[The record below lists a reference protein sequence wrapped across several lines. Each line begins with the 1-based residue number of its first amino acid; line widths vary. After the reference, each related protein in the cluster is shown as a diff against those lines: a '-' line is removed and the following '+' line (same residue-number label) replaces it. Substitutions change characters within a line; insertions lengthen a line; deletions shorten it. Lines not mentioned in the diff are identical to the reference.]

1 MKALRRVLPEID
13 FEADY
18 IPIEVL
24 NKLVVTMND
33 FLDALRFV
41 EPSAMREVLVQTP
54 NIKWEDIGG
63 LEEVKKALR
72 EAIEWPL
79 KYPKLFEE
87 AGAKP
92 PKGILLHGPS
102 GSGKT
107 LLAKAVANESGVNFI
122 SIKGPELMSKFV
134 GESEKGVRETFK
146 RAKQTAPCIIFFDE
160 IDALAPRRGTGITD
174 SHVSERVI
182 SQLLTEMDGLEELR
196 GVVILAATNR
206 TDLIDPALLRA
217 GRFDQILYVPPP
229 NQEARLEIF
238 KIHTKKNPLVKN
250 VSLQKLAAETEGYM
264 GSDIEAICREATML
278 AIRKHI
284 ENNKGREISE
294 KSPKLQ
300 VTMEDFEQ
308 AIKRIKEYQ
317 KNKNEAEET
326 IL

>member
-1 MKALRRVLPEID
+1 
-13 FEADY
+13 
-18 IPIEVL
+18 
-24 NKLVVTMND
+24 MND

-63 LEEVKKALR
+63 LEEVKEALK

-92 PKGILLHGPS
+92 PKGIMLHGPP

-107 LLAKAVANESGVNFI
+107 LLAKAVAHESGVNFI
-122 SIKGPELMSKFV
+122 SVKGPELMSKFV

-196 GVVILAATNR
+196 GVVTLAATNR
-206 TDLIDPALLRA
+206 IDLIDPALVRA
-217 GRFDQILYVPPP
+217 GRFDQILHVPPP
-229 NQEARLEIF
+229 DQEARLEIF
-238 KIHTKKNPLVKN
+238 KIHTKKTPLGKK
-250 VSLQKLAAETEGYM
+250 VSLQKLAAETDGCM
-264 GSDIEAICREATML
+264 GSDIEAICGEAIML
-278 AIRKHI
+278 AIRKYI
-284 ENNKGREISE
+284 KNNKAPEASG
-294 KSPKLQ
+294 KSPKLHI
-300 VTMEDFEQ
+300 TMEDFEQ
-308 AIKRIKEYQ
+308 AIKRVREYQ
-317 KNKNEAEET
+317 KNKNEADET
-326 IL
+326 VL

>member
-1 MKALRRVLPEID
+1 M
-13 FEADY
+13 
-18 IPIEVL
+18 
-24 NKLVVTMND
+24 
-33 FLDALRFV
+33 
-41 EPSAMREVLVQTP
+41 
-54 NIKWEDIGG
+54 
-63 LEEVKKALR
+63 
-72 EAIEWPL
+72 
-79 KYPKLFEE
+79 
-87 AGAKP
+87 
-92 PKGILLHGPS
+92 LHGPP

-122 SIKGPELMSKFV
+122 SVKGPELMSKFV

-160 IDALAPRRGTGITD
+160 IDALAPTRGTGTTD

-196 GVVILAATNR
+196 GVMILAATNR

-217 GRFDQILYVPPP
+217 GRFDQILHVPPP
-229 NQEARLEIF
+229 DQEARLEIF

-250 VSLQKLAAETEGYM
+250 VSLKKLAAETEGYN

-284 ENNKGREISE
+284 ENNKEPEASE
-294 KSPKLQ
+294 KPPKLQ

-308 AIKRIKEYQ
+308 AIKRIKEQQ
-317 KNKNEAEET
+317 KNKNETEET